1 MGLRGP
7 PRTQANLRGSRARYS
22 VSTGPLPSA
31 ASSLVPGMKSG
42 ALSLAMALLC
52 AAAAPRQAHGLM
64 FQSKAV
70 TSQWDTW
77 AFGAHRPPAHMPYG
91 TM

>member
-1 MGLRGP
+1 
-7 PRTQANLRGSRARYS
+7 
-22 VSTGPLPSA
+22 
-31 ASSLVPGMKSG
+31 MKGG
-42 ALSLAMALLC
+42 ALALAMALLC

-77 AFGAHRPPAHMPYG
+77 AFGAHRPPAHMPY
-91 TM
+91 